1 MSDYS
6 AHATET
12 LMLSILRGM
21 FNDGE
26 AINLTP
32 LEHLVRWFRVG
43 GLQSN
48 FETDRRF
55 NLFLDALE
63 ADSDLK
69 NSVNAYF
76 QQLIT
81 AHRYR
86 FTLAELGILA
96 NESFGKAMK
105 SRLSLKLLPPAL
117 DDKTLR
123 STLGFLFPKKDDHVW
138 FAKISDTSW
147 FRLIDL
153 MGWQNQAALWK
164 PVRREML
171 EALELLAVRVAAL
184 GVEPELVRCLGVSDR
199 HTSPFVEQLI
209 EFRTMLAQAHER
221 LEANASLRDLGE
233 HLDVLLDQ
241 CSQQIRKAHASA
253 RVQGVSVDLSMFLIR
268 LEQSIERMKVL
279 LQVLDALPSNSRI
292 LVAIQLLNS
301 LIREENRKHSLRD
314 LWSGLTDKLALRITE
329 HASQTGE
336 KYATETAPEYWK
348 MARAAMGAGVVV
360 GFMALIK
367 VWIALL
373 HLPPLW
379 QAVGFSL
386 DYGLGFVLIHMLG
399 FTIATK
405 QPAMTA
411 ARIASAIDAA
421 NGRVRST
428 QAIVELIVQVA
439 RTQFV
444 AILGNVV
451 MAFATAMLIGYV
463 WMLVFGQA
471 PLPETKAESMLI
483 ELNPFQS
490 GALFHAAIAG
500 VFLYLAG
507 VISGYYDNL
516 GLYHQVPDRIRRVQ
530 WLRKLLGVVRLGRF
544 SVYLSKNLGA
554 LAGNFFFGCMLGS
567 AGFFGFLL
575 GLPIDIRHITFSTSN
590 LAYAWGALGFNIP
603 WPTLA
608 LSVLT
613 ILAIGTINLAVS
625 FSLAFLT
632 ALRARGV
639 KSAAMGS
646 IAKGLGAR
654 FLSQPREF
662 FMPPRATK
670 KDVAPSPEDTDRI

>member
-1 MSDYS
+1 MRDHS
-6 AHATET
+6 AHATQT

-21 FNDGE
+21 YNDDDE
-26 AINLTP
+26 INLTP
-32 LEHLVRWFRVG
+32 LEHLVRWFRSG
-43 GLQSN
+43 GVQSD

-55 NLFLDALE
+55 NLMLDALE
-63 ADSDLK
+63 TDPELK
-69 NSVNAYF
+69 NSVIVYF

-86 FTLAELGILA
+86 FTFAELGILA

-105 SRLSLKLLPPAL
+105 SRLSLKLLPPAM
-117 DDKTLR
+117 DDRTLR
-123 STLGFLFPKKDDHVW
+123 SALGYLFPKTDDHVW

-147 FRLIDL
+147 FRLIAL
-153 MGWQNQAALWK
+153 FGWQSQTALWK

-209 EFRTMLAQAHER
+209 EFRTMLVQAHER
-221 LEANASLRDLGE
+221 LEDNASLRDLGE

-253 RVQGVSVDLSMFLIR
+253 RVQGVSVDLSMYLIR
-268 LEQSIERMKVL
+268 LEQSIDRMRTL
-279 LQVLDALPSNSRI
+279 LQVIDALPSDNSVQVVIR
-292 LVAIQLLNS
+292 LLNS
-301 LIREENRKHSLRD
+301 LIKEENRKHSLRD

-336 KYATETAPEYWK
+336 KYATETSSEYWK

-463 WMLVFGQA
+463 WMLVLGQA

-483 ELNPFQS
+483 ELNPLKS

-516 GLYHQVPDRIRRVQ
+516 GLYHQVPERIRRVH

-567 AGFFGFLL
+567 ASFFGFLM

-590 LAYAWGALGFNIP
+590 LAYAWGAMGFDIP
-603 WPTLA
+603 WTTFA
-608 LSVLT
+608 LSALT

-639 KSAAMGS
+639 RSAAMGP
-646 IAKGLGAR
+646 IARGLGRR
-654 FLSQPREF
+654 FLSKPGEF
-662 FMPPRATK
+662 FAPPKQANGAS
-670 KDVAPSPEDTDRI
+670 VAPVEKSDQT